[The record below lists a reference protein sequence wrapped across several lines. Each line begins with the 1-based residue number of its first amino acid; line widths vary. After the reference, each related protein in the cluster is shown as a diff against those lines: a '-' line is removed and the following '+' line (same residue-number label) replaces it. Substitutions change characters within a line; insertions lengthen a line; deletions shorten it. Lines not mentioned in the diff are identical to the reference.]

1 MQTKHNN
8 LHIVS
13 HPLIKDKLASIR
25 DKFTPSPKFKS
36 LVNEVAMLMAYEIT
50 KDIPLIEKKVETP
63 VGIAECEVYNH
74 QMLLVPIL
82 RAGIGMVDG
91 ILNLVPS
98 AKVGHIGIYRDE
110 KTLEPNTYYF
120 KIPKDAN
127 NMDVILIDPMLATGG
142 SVSAALDKLQASGC
156 SNIKLL
162 CLVAAPEG
170 VNRLYET
177 HPEIPIYT
185 AVLDEKLNEK
195 GYIVPGLG
203 DAGDRLFGTI

>member
-1 MQTKHNN
+1 MKTLHNN

-25 DKFTPSPKFKS
+25 NKNTPSPKFKS
-36 LVNEVAMLMAYEIT
+36 LVNEVAMLMVYEIT
-50 KDIPLIEKKVETP
+50 KDIPLTEIEVETP
-63 VGIAECEVYNH
+63 IGQAVCEIYTH

-82 RAGIGMVDG
+82 RAGIGMVEG

-98 AKVGHIGIYRDE
+98 AKVGHIGIFRDE
-110 KTLEPNTYYF
+110 STLQPNTYYF
-120 KIPKDAN
+120 KIPKEAK

-142 SVSAALDKLQASGC
+142 SVNAALDKLKEAGC
-156 SNIKLL
+156 SNIKFL
-162 CLVAAPEG
+162 CLVSAPEG
-170 VNRLYET
+170 INFLHQH
-177 HPEIPIYT
+177 HPDIPIYT
-185 AVLDEKLNEK
+185 AVLDEKLNDK

>member
-1 MQTKHNN
+1 MTKFNN

-25 DKFTPSPKFKS
+25 NKNTPSPKFKA
-36 LVNEVAMLMAYEIT
+36 LVNEVAMLMVYEIT
-50 KDIPLIEKKVETP
+50 KDIPVIPVEIETP
-63 VGIAECEVYNH
+63 VGIAKCEVYNH

-91 ILNLVPS
+91 ILELIPS
-98 AKVGHIGIYRDE
+98 SKVGHIGIFRDE
-110 KTLEPNTYYF
+110 ETLKPNVYYF
-120 KIPKDAN
+120 KIPQDAHD
-127 NMDVILIDPMLATGG
+127 MDIILVDPMLATGG
-142 SVSAALDKLQASGC
+142 SITVALDKLKEAGC
-156 SNIKLL
+156 SNIKIL

-170 VNRLYET
+170 VAILHKN

-185 AVLDEKLNEK
+185 AVLDERLNEN